1 MMRDIYRCCVC
12 GAFTEEPQHC
22 GKPAE
27 LLLDGRRREMLSKLM
42 SFLLRHDPSA
52 AGLRMDQEGWV
63 SVDDLVEG
71 IRKRWRNADL
81 YSWVRREHVIAI
93 AALDPKGRFELR
105 NGMIRARYGHSAKL
119 NLRLSYPRDHS
130 SRTLFHGTAPENLD
144 SIMRE
149 GLKPMK
155 RAFVHL
161 SLSPEDACEVGRR
174 HSSKPVV
181 LVIDAECLRKHG
193 IEVLVASRSVR
204 LAKYVPSRCISRIL
218 DCERGEEKA
227 L

>member
-22 GKPAE
+22 GKPTE
-27 LLLDGRRREMLSKLM
+27 LLLDGRRRMMLSKLM

-71 IRKRWRNADL
+71 IRKRWRNANL
-81 YSWVRREHVIAI
+81 YSWVRREHVVAV
-93 AALDPKGRFELR
+93 AVLDPKGRFELR
-105 NGMIRARYGHSAKL
+105 NGMIRARYGHSARL

-155 RAFVHL
+155 RGFVHL
-161 SLSPEDACEVGRR
+161 SLSLEDACEVGRR
-174 HSSKPVV
+174 RSSKPAV

-193 IEVLVASRSVR
+193 IEVLAASHSVR
-204 LAKYVPSRCISRIL
+204 LAKYVPPRCIYKIF
-218 DCERGEEKA
+218 DCEKGEEKA